1 MDHLALDATLT
12 QPVCVTAAQLAA
24 QMLQSAEVMETH
36 KKFALRFQGS
46 PVPYFELPVNLGDTL
61 FMVNNT
67 GILDVPAEP
76 AAAKK
81 RKTDE
86 HDDTLASDHESANRK
101 KNKKVDMLT
110 CVKCAQRFN
119 RDTVEKIYGEDFD
132 AHMASAAPLDNCWH
146 CRGVC
151 CRSTCVK
158 IREGKTA
165 KEITAI
171 LTGKSKS
178 KAVRA
183 AYFASNN
190 VAKAAGFE
198 SVRAHVKATDATK
211 SW

>member
-12 QPVCVTAAQLAA
+12 QPVRVTAPQLAA

-36 KKFALRFQGS
+36 KKFALRFQDG
-46 PVPYFELPVNLGDTL
+46 PVPYFELPVNLGDRL
-61 FMVNNT
+61 IMVNNT

-86 HDDTLASDHESANRK
+86 RDDTLASDHESANRK
-101 KNKKVDMLT
+101 KNKKVDMLMCVT
-110 CVKCAQRFN
+110 CVQRFN

-132 AHMASAAPLDNCWH
+132 ALMASAVPLDNCWH
-146 CRGVC
+146 CRDVC

-165 KEITAI
+165 
-171 LTGKSKS
+171 
-178 KAVRA
+178 
-183 AYFASNN
+183 
-190 VAKAAGFE
+190 
-198 SVRAHVKATDATK
+198 
-211 SW
+211 